1 MCWICNSPQA
11 FSADGGSE
19 QPQAAAPPVLSLSA
33 GIASVLSGSFWGAST
48 VTYSIAGAGSA
59 WSGYSGASTYN
70 EPFKAQYST
79 LSVAQAN
86 QFRAAIAQWDSLI
99 ATSFTETDGTA
110 NTGNI
115 RVGFTDVGSAAA
127 YAYYPPS
134 GGGTPSFQPGGDVW
148 IAHTS
153 TGSGFAQGGFDYQ
166 VLLHELGHALGLS
179 HSFGTASAAPLS
191 AAYDNY
197 RSSVMSYTNIQDTGS
212 FIFSATAG
220 GGIGVL
226 YESGTT
232 SFITPSLY
240 DIAAVQQRYGADLTT
255 RSGATSYTWSAAA
268 RTIEVVYDAGGTDT
282 FDLSAQTRASNV
294 DLREG
299 AYSSIN
305 MNTQADQIAAAV
317 ATFGEGYRSF
327 IESMFTT
334 IQPGEL
340 YEWKNNVGI
349 AYGTVIENVLFGS
362 GNDTGLGNAAA
373 NLMSGGAGNDFLNGG
388 AGNDTLNGGTGN
400 DTLTD
405 DDGSDRLAGGAGT
418 DMINGGNGI
427 DTVDYTGDYAAG
439 GTYGVYVSLAAGVA
453 LDGFGTVDTLVQ
465 IENIYGTSAVY
476 NGLPTWSDLLI
487 GGAANEAFYGFG
499 GNDYLDMGAGND
511 TGYGGDGNDVI
522 FGRDGNDYLIGE
534 GGVDYITGDEGADV
548 IAGGTGDDY
557 LFGGDGNDT
566 INGEAGVDYI
576 DLGGGNDIGYGGS
589 GNDYLFGH
597 AGNDYV
603 AGEGGIDYITGNDGA
618 DVLVGGD
625 DGDYLFGGTGN
636 DTIYGDA
643 GIDVIVAGAGS
654 DYIVGGSDRDYFYN
668 VAMTD
673 YVAGDIDTFADLAN
687 DDYIFMPLA
696 LQGVTTFANSAAGAL
711 ITTTVAGG
719 IWTGLVT
726 GQSAAFAQGHVIFG

>member
-19 QPQAAAPPVLSLSA
+19 QPQSAAPLALALST
-33 GIASVLSGSFWGAST
+33 GIASVFTNNYWGSPT

-59 WSGYSGASTYN
+59 WSGYSGASAYN

-99 ATSFTETDGTA
+99 ATNFTETDGTA

-115 RVGFTDVGSAAA
+115 RVGFTDVGTAAA

-134 GGGTPSFQPGGDVW
+134 GGGTPSFEPGGDVW

-153 TGSGFAQGGFDYQ
+153 TGSGFAPGGFDYQ

-179 HSFGTASAAPLS
+179 HSFGHGSALPT
-191 AAYDNY
+191 AYDNY

-212 FIFSATAG
+212 FTFSATGG
-220 GGIGVL
+220 GGISVQ
-226 YESGTT
+226 YQSGTT

-240 DIAAVQQRYGADLTT
+240 DIAAVQQRYGADMTT
-255 RSGATSYTWSAAA
+255 RSGATNYTWSAAA
-268 RTIEVVYDAGGTDT
+268 RTIEVVYDAGGIDT

-317 ATFGEGYRSF
+317 ATFGEGFRSF

-334 IQPGEL
+334 IAPGEL

-362 GNDTGLGNAAA
+362 GNDVGMGNAAA

-405 DDGSDRLAGGAGT
+405 DDGSDRLAGGAGA
-418 DMINGGNGI
+418 DNINGGNGI

-453 LDGFGTVDTLVQ
+453 LDGFGNVDTLTQV
-465 IENIYGTSAVY
+465 ENIYGTSAVY
-476 NGLPTWSDLLI
+476 NGLPTWSDFLI
-487 GGAANEAFYGFG
+487 GGAANETFYGFG
-499 GNDYLDMGAGND
+499 GNDYLDLGAGND
-511 TGYGGDGNDVI
+511 TGYGGDGNDYL
-522 FGRDGNDYLIGE
+522 FGRDGNDYLVGE
-534 GGVDYITGDEGADV
+534 AGVDYITGDNGADAL
-548 IAGGTGDDY
+548 AGG
-557 LFGGDGNDT
+557 
-566 INGEAGVDYI
+566 A
-576 DLGGGNDIGYGGS
+576 
-589 GNDYLFGH
+589 GNDYLFG
-597 AGNDYV
+597 
-603 AGEGGIDYITGNDGA
+603 GA
-618 DVLVGGD
+618 
-625 DGDYLFGGTGN
+625 GN
-636 DTIYGDA
+636 DTIYGEA
-643 GIDVIVAGAGS
+643 GTDLIIAGAGS
-654 DYIVGGSDRDYFYN
+654 DVVYGGADQDYFYN
-668 VAMTD
+668 VATTD
-673 YVAGDIDTFADLAN
+673 YVAGDFDTFADLAN
-687 DDYIFMPLA
+687 DDFIFMPLA
-696 LQGVTTFANSAAGAL
+696 FQGVTTFSNSASGAI

-719 IWTGLVT
+719 TWTGLVT